1 MQIFCPECDAGY
13 EIDEELLE
21 DKTRRLKCSN
31 CGKIFSADE
40 AVQHMAET
48 PRVQNDEVSTEVPQV
63 VSEAEEQP
71 NAEDNADLE
80 KIFERLSDH
89 TKLLIKQENSLPFYE
104 KTWLQIKNVLG
115 FHFKIKWL
123 YIFLAVAVFSALSLY
138 NNRYQVVRKIPIA
151 NSVYKFF
158 GIKAKIPGEG
168 LEFQN
173 ISWEFLK
180 EEDGNKLEIKSF
192 VFNQTPRKVD
202 FPVVHIE
209 ILDKDMSLL
218 QSQNREIEEDA
229 IDANAKVPLKL
240 VLENPAPTAK
250 YVYLTFIDKD

>member
-13 EIDEELLE
+13 EIDELLLE
-21 DKTRRLKCSN
+21 DKKRRLKCSN
-31 CGKIFSADE
+31 CGKIFNVDE
-40 AVQHMAET
+40 AVYHAVDKQDEISGHIEQ
-48 PRVQNDEVSTEVPQV
+48 PVSKDEPDEV
-63 VSEAEEQP
+63 
-71 NAEDNADLE
+71 EDNADLE

-104 KTWLQIKNVLG
+104 KTWLQIKNILG
-115 FHFKIKWL
+115 FHFKIRWL
-123 YIFLAVAVFSALSLY
+123 YIFFAVVAFSSLSLY
-138 NNRYQVVRKIPIA
+138 NNRYQVVREFPFF
-151 NSVYKFF
+151 NSVYKFL

-180 EEDGNKLEIKSF
+180 EEDGNKLEIKGF
-192 VFNQTPRKVD
+192 VFNQLPRKVD

-209 ILDKDMSLL
+209 ILDQEMALL
-218 QSQNREIEEDA
+218 QSQNREIEEDT
-229 IDANAKVPLKL
+229 IDSNARVPLKL
-240 VLENPAPTAK
+240 ILENPAPTAK

>member
-13 EIDEELLE
+13 EIDEALLE

-31 CGKIFSADE
+31 CGKIFNVDE
-40 AVQHMAET
+40 AVYHAADKQ
-48 PRVQNDEVSTEVPQV
+48 DEISGHIEQS
-63 VSEAEEQP
+63 VSEDEAIEV
-71 NAEDNADLE
+71 EDNADLE

-104 KTWLQIKNVLG
+104 KTWLQVKNILG

-123 YIFLAVAVFSALSLY
+123 YIFLAVVVFSSLSLY

-180 EEDGNKLEIKSF
+180 EEDGNKLEIKGF
-192 VFNQTPRKVD
+192 VFNQTPREVD
-202 FPVVHIE
+202 LPVVHIE
-209 ILDKDMSLL
+209 ILDKEMALL
-218 QSQNREIEEDA
+218 QSQNREIEEDT

-240 VLENPAPTAK
+240 ILENPAPTAK

>member
-31 CGKIFSADE
+31 CGKIFNVDE
-40 AVQHMAET
+40 AVYHTVDKQ
-48 PRVQNDEVSTEVPQV
+48 DEPIGHIEQP
-63 VSEAEEQP
+63 VSEDEPVE
-71 NAEDNADLE
+71 AEDNADLE

-123 YIFLAVAVFSALSLY
+123 YIFLAVVVFSSLSLY
-138 NNRYQVVRKIPIA
+138 NNRYQVVREFPFF

-180 EEDGNKLEIKSF
+180 EEDGNRLEIKGF
-192 VFNQTPRKVD
+192 IFNQTARKID
-202 FPVVHIE
+202 IPVVHIE
-209 ILDKDMSLL
+209 ILDKEMALL
-218 QSQNREIEEDA
+218 QSQNREIGED
-229 IDANAKVPLKL
+229 IIESDARIPLNL
-240 VLENPAPTAK
+240 LIENPAPTAK